1 MAKRFEIE
9 VAGAPITGV
18 KTITAQLGNHSEVQ
32 IIATIPAGGKVELEL
47 APAKVSEA
55 IYWTGFAADYPPDTF
70 KVIARSHPDVMPHF
84 AILSPTVE
92 HIVDM
97 NVREVKP
104 LITAQ
109 NPLRFL
115 VENISSVDA
124 ELEVCLGLMY
134 ADVRSGLRVREGRRE
149 YMYVP

>member
-70 KVIARSHPDVMPHF
+70 KVIARSHPD
-84 AILSPTVE
+84 E